1 MDYKKTMEY
10 LSILLDMEKNI
21 YIQEKTIENLYAE
34 RNSLG
39 IKNRIELPIGSP

>member
-21 YIQEKTIENLYAE
+21 YIQEKTINFITFLYVRGWEVIE
-34 RNSLG
+34 RLWG
-39 IKNRIELPIGSP
+39 KCQ

>member
-21 YIQEKTIENLYAE
+21 YIQVSSDLGESFEDKTFKRGN
-34 RNSLG
+34 
-39 IKNRIELPIGSP
+39 